1 MATPR
6 PMTDLELSRALRTLR
21 RTVQM
26 LETELRHGRLD
37 DGLLAEIGSQLENGI
52 ASDERCAVLVRGEDS
67 LRESTL
73 TPRTELLGDTIRAC
87 EKLRDGIDEVV
98 GRL

>member
-1 MATPR
+1 
-6 PMTDLELSRALRTLR
+6 MTDLELSRALRTLR

-37 DGLLAEIGSQLENGI
+37 EGLLADIAAQLENGI
-52 ASDERCAVLVRGEDS
+52 ASDTRCADLVRGEDS

-73 TPRTELLGDTIRAC
+73 TPRPELLSDTIRAC
-87 EKLRDGIDEVV
+87 EKLKDAIEGVAAKL
-98 GRL
+98 G

>member
-1 MATPR
+1 
-6 PMTDLELSRALRTLR
+6 MTDLELSRALRTLR

-37 DGLLAEIGSQLENGI
+37 EGLLADIASQLENGI

-67 LRESTL
+67 LRENTL
-73 TPRTELLGDTIRAC
+73 TPRPELLGDTIRAC
-87 EKLRDGIDEVV
+87 EKLKDAIEGVLA
-98 GRL
+98 RLG